1 MEEEQEEMGNSLM
14 ALPSHYAKVQLRLQ
28 QVVSAPVDSR
38 EELLKDLHSFASM
51 GIPDLRGRGGDASRD
66 SEETQEAA
74 VAEQGR
80 KQAAAIAQLRAQ
92 LEELENY
99 AYQVNIGL
107 LDEYWPNMLNIGE
120 YCAKLQKFEQKSQ
133 SGDSAPP
140 SRLLLERQR
149 LVMERLKA
157 SLAFSVAQ
165 SFHPNILDIRLSN
178 IQSNRI
184 S

>member
-1 MEEEQEEMGNSLM
+1 MSELSNVKSRRLAPLGQDKEEEEEEIERADLASKVFTHILTTQVNTTPQVRKMEEEQEEMGNSLM
-14 ALPSHYAKVQLRLQ
+14 ALTSHYAKVQLRLQ

-51 GIPDLRGRGGDASRD
+51 GIPDLRGRGGGLGNASRD

-99 AYQVNIGL
+99 AYQV
-107 LDEYWPNMLNIGE
+107 D
-120 YCAKLQKFEQKSQ
+120 
-133 SGDSAPP
+133 
-140 SRLLLERQR
+140 
-149 LVMERLKA
+149 
-157 SLAFSVAQ
+157 
-165 SFHPNILDIRLSN
+165 
-178 IQSNRI
+178 
-184 S
+184 

>member
-14 ALPSHYAKVQLRLQ
+14 ALTSHYAKVQLRLQ

-51 GIPDLRGRGGDASRD
+51 GIPDLRGRGGGLGGGQGNASRD
-66 SEETQEAA
+66 CEETQEAA

-99 AYQVNIGL
+99 AYQVNIG
-107 LDEYWPNMLNIGE
+107 
-120 YCAKLQKFEQKSQ
+120 QKFKS
-133 SGDSAPP
+133 
-140 SRLLLERQR
+140 L
-149 LVMERLKA
+149 
-157 SLAFSVAQ
+157 
-165 SFHPNILDIRLSN
+165 
-178 IQSNRI
+178 
-184 S
+184 

>member
-1 MEEEQEEMGNSLM
+1 MNGFAQVRKMEEEQEEMGNSLM
-14 ALPSHYAKVQLRLQ
+14 ALTSHYAKVQLRLQ

-51 GIPDLRGRGGDASRD
+51 GIPDLRGRGGGLGNASRD

-99 AYQVNIGL
+99 AYQV
-107 LDEYWPNMLNIGE
+107 D
-120 YCAKLQKFEQKSQ
+120 
-133 SGDSAPP
+133 
-140 SRLLLERQR
+140 
-149 LVMERLKA
+149 
-157 SLAFSVAQ
+157 
-165 SFHPNILDIRLSN
+165 
-178 IQSNRI
+178 
-184 S
+184 

>member
-1 MEEEQEEMGNSLM
+1 MIKTSEPLPQVRKMEEEQEEMGNSLM
-14 ALPSHYAKVQLRLQ
+14 ALTSHYAKVQLRLQ

-51 GIPDLRGRGGDASRD
+51 GIPDLRGRGGGGLGDASRD

-99 AYQVNIGL
+99 AYQVN
-107 LDEYWPNMLNIGE
+107 WSK
-120 YCAKLQKFEQKSQ
+120 ARFQKVEQTFF
-133 SGDSAPP
+133 
-140 SRLLLERQR
+140 SRETRPLPH
-149 LVMERLKA
+149 A
-157 SLAFSVAQ
+157 YY
-165 SFHPNILDIRLSN
+165 
-178 IQSNRI
+178 
-184 S
+184 

>member
-1 MEEEQEEMGNSLM
+1 MNSSLM
-14 ALPSHYAKVQLRLQ
+14 SLTSHYAKVQLRLQ

-51 GIPDLRGRGGDASRD
+51 GIPDLRGRGNASRD

-99 AYQVNIGL
+99 AYQVNIAQNFL
-107 LDEYWPNMLNIGE
+107 
-120 YCAKLQKFEQKSQ
+120 KF
-133 SGDSAPP
+133 
-140 SRLLLERQR
+140 
-149 LVMERLKA
+149 
-157 SLAFSVAQ
+157 
-165 SFHPNILDIRLSN
+165 
-178 IQSNRI
+178 
-184 S
+184 

>member
-1 MEEEQEEMGNSLM
+1 MARTRRRRRLKLRGQTWPARFFPPFSSMNTRSEPIPQVRKMEEEQEEMGNSLM
-14 ALPSHYAKVQLRLQ
+14 ALTSHYAKVQLRLQ

-51 GIPDLRGRGGDASRD
+51 GIPDLRGRGGGLGNASRD

-99 AYQVNIGL
+99 AYQV
-107 LDEYWPNMLNIGE
+107 D
-120 YCAKLQKFEQKSQ
+120 KSRIRFGPTF
-133 SGDSAPP
+133 SSTTI
-140 SRLLLERQR
+140 
-149 LVMERLKA
+149 LVG
-157 SLAFSVAQ
+157 
-165 SFHPNILDIRLSN
+165 RLST
-178 IQSNRI
+178 SV
-184 S
+184 SSTT

>member
-14 ALPSHYAKVQLRLQ
+14 ALTSHYAKVQLRLQ

-51 GIPDLRGRGGDASRD
+51 GIPDLRGRGGGGCNISRD
-66 SEETQEAA
+66 PEETQEAA

-99 AYQVNIGL
+99 AYQVIWIKLEL
-107 LDEYWPNMLNIGE
+107 LTNKTLNLNCGIHFGDVVGV
-120 YCAKLQKFEQKSQ
+120 EQELS
-133 SGDSAPP
+133 P
-140 SRLLLERQR
+140 SFS
-149 LVMERLKA
+149 
-157 SLAFSVAQ
+157 SL
-165 SFHPNILDIRLSN
+165 RLSHS
-178 IQSNRI
+178 QAGS
-184 S
+184 SKHS

>member
-99 AYQVNIGL
+99 AYQVNIGFQKL
-107 LDEYWPNMLNIGE
+107 EYWPNMVNIGE

-157 SLAFSVAQ
+157 SFAFSVAGWF
-165 SFHPNILDIRLSN
+165 SSKYSGYSLVKYSK
-178 IQSNRI
+178 
-184 S
+184 

>member
-1 MEEEQEEMGNSLM
+1 MSELSNVKSRRLAPLGQDKEEEEEEIERADLASKVFTHILTTQVNTTTQVRKMEEEQEEMGNSLM
-14 ALPSHYAKVQLRLQ
+14 ALTSHYAKVQLRLQ

-51 GIPDLRGRGGDASRD
+51 GIPDLRGRGGGLGNASRD

-99 AYQVNIGL
+99 AYQVDL
-107 LDEYWPNMLNIGE
+107 
-120 YCAKLQKFEQKSQ
+120 
-133 SGDSAPP
+133 
-140 SRLLLERQR
+140 
-149 LVMERLKA
+149 
-157 SLAFSVAQ
+157 
-165 SFHPNILDIRLSN
+165 
-178 IQSNRI
+178 
-184 S
+184 

>member
-14 ALPSHYAKVQLRLQ
+14 ALTSHYAKVQLRLQ

-51 GIPDLRGRGGDASRD
+51 GIPDLRGRGGGGCNISRD
-66 SEETQEAA
+66 PEETQEAA

-99 AYQVNIGL
+99 AYQVIWINLEL
-107 LDEYWPNMLNIGE
+107 LTNKTLN
-120 YCAKLQKFEQKSQ
+120 LNF
-133 SGDSAPP
+133 
-140 SRLLLERQR
+140 
-149 LVMERLKA
+149 
-157 SLAFSVAQ
+157 
-165 SFHPNILDIRLSN
+165 
-178 IQSNRI
+178 
-184 S
+184 

>member
-1 MEEEQEEMGNSLM
+1 MIKTSEPLPQVRKMEEEQEEMGNSLM
-14 ALPSHYAKVQLRLQ
+14 ALTSHYAKVQLRLQ

-51 GIPDLRGRGGDASRD
+51 GIPDLRGRGGGGFKGDASRD

-99 AYQVNIGL
+99 AYQV
-107 LDEYWPNMLNIGE
+107 DWSKPRF
-120 YCAKLQKFEQKSQ
+120 QKVEQTNF
-133 SGDSAPP
+133 
-140 SRLLLERQR
+140 SRETRPLP
-149 LVMERLKA
+149 
-157 SLAFSVAQ
+157 LAYY
-165 SFHPNILDIRLSN
+165 
-178 IQSNRI
+178 
-184 S
+184 

>member
-14 ALPSHYAKVQLRLQ
+14 ALTSHYAKVQLRLQ

-51 GIPDLRGRGGDASRD
+51 GIPDLRGRGGGGCNISRD
-66 SEETQEAA
+66 PEETQEAA

-99 AYQVNIGL
+99 AYQVIWINLEL
-107 LDEYWPNMLNIGE
+107 LINKTFSLETQHLPPVFYWNGN
-120 YCAKLQKFEQKSQ
+120 A
-133 SGDSAPP
+133 
-140 SRLLLERQR
+140 
-149 LVMERLKA
+149 
-157 SLAFSVAQ
+157 
-165 SFHPNILDIRLSN
+165 
-178 IQSNRI
+178 
-184 S
+184 

>member
-14 ALPSHYAKVQLRLQ
+14 ALTSHYAKVQLRLQ

-99 AYQVNIGL
+99 AYQVNIGIS
-107 LDEYWPNMLNIGE
+107 DE
-120 YCAKLQKFEQKSQ
+120 YCAKQILNKNL
-133 SGDSAPP
+133 
-140 SRLLLERQR
+140 SRETLHLPL
-149 LVMERLKA
+149 A
-157 SLAFSVAQ
+157 SCWKGNVS
-165 SFHPNILDIRLSN
+165 
-178 IQSNRI
+178 
-184 S
+184 

>member
-1 MEEEQEEMGNSLM
+1 MSVVQYIKSKQMEIKREMINCNRRLAPLGQDKEEEEAEIERADLASKVFSPFSSMHSRSELFAQVRKMEEEQEEMGNSLM
-14 ALPSHYAKVQLRLQ
+14 ALTSHYAKVQLRLQ

-51 GIPDLRGRGGDASRD
+51 GIPDLRGRGGGLGNASRD

-99 AYQVNIGL
+99 AYQV
-107 LDEYWPNMLNIGE
+107 D
-120 YCAKLQKFEQKSQ
+120 
-133 SGDSAPP
+133 
-140 SRLLLERQR
+140 
-149 LVMERLKA
+149 
-157 SLAFSVAQ
+157 
-165 SFHPNILDIRLSN
+165 
-178 IQSNRI
+178 
-184 S
+184 